1 MFSAA
6 LFPAVDLARP
16 HNGVPVNLK
25 TVLHQA
31 FVTLQRN
38 WIRSVLTILGIAVGV
53 GAFICVVA
61 IGNAGSSRIED
72 QLQSLGDNFIWVE
85 AGSRIRG
92 GMRAGSRGTR
102 SLVLSDAQ
110 AIVQQ
115 VPLIHRMSPNVDGH
129 IQVVYGGENWA
140 TMYRGVTPEFLQIRR
155 WEMRSGSFFTAA
167 EVEADVPVCVLG
179 QTVVDNLFGIE
190 DPIGQTVRVQ
200 TLPCKVVGVLQRK
213 GFSATGQDQ
222 DDFIVMPFTTVQKRL
237 TGKFWLDD
245 IFFSAASQDAMP
257 EATKQIVSLLRER
270 HHLNVTEDDD
280 FNVRRPEDVVQA
292 QLATSRIMT
301 ALMASVASLSLLV
314 GGIGIMNIM
323 LVSVTQRTREIG
335 VRLAVGATEWDVQ
348 KQFLSEAIALSLLG
362 GIFGLLA
369 GIGSSY
375 AVESLFQFPTRL
387 TLEIFAIG
395 GLFSAG
401 VGVLFGYYPAR
412 KASRLDPVQGLS
424 YE

>member
-1 MFSAA
+1 MWRTWLTRSISIAM
-6 LFPAVDLARP
+6 
-16 HNGVPVNLK
+16 NLK
-25 TVLHQA
+25 AVLHQA
-31 FVTLQRN
+31 LVTLQRN
-38 WIRSVLTILGIAVGV
+38 WIRSGLTILGIAVGV

-61 IGNAGSSRIED
+61 IGHAGSSRIED

-85 AGSRIRG
+85 AGSRARNGI
-92 GMRAGSRGTR
+92 RAGSRGSR
-102 SLVLSDAQ
+102 SLVLGDAD

-115 VPLIHRMSPNVDGH
+115 VPLIQRMSPNVDGH

-155 WEMRSGSFFTAA
+155 WEVRSGSFFTVAD
-167 EVEADVPVCVLG
+167 VEADVPVCVLG
-179 QTVVDNLFGIE
+179 QTVVENLFGIE
-190 DPIGQTVRVQ
+190 DPVGKTVRVQ
-200 TLPCKVVGVLQRK
+200 SLPCKVVGVLQRK
-213 GFSATGQDQ
+213 GLSATGQDQ
-222 DDFIVMPFTTVQKRL
+222 DDFIVMPFTTVQKRI
-237 TGKFWLDD
+237 TGTFWLDD
-245 IFFSAASQDAMP
+245 IFFSAVSRDAMP
-257 EATKQIVSLLRER
+257 EATRQITGLLRER
-270 HHLNVTEDDD
+270 HHLTAAEDDD

-292 QLATSRIMT
+292 QLATSQIMT
-301 ALMASVASLSLLV
+301 ILLASVASLSLLV

-348 KQFLSEAIALSLLG
+348 KQFLSEAIALSILG
-362 GIFGLLA
+362 GIFGVLA

-375 AVESLFQFPTRL
+375 AVESLFQFPTKL
-387 TLEIFAIG
+387 TLDIFAIG

-412 KASRLDPVQGLS
+412 RASQLDPIQGLR